1 MVNTMVI
8 ILPKSRTIPKSVIRK
23 TVDEDIFTRNEGRH
37 LTLEIRYVLYSL
49 EMLVLIFNSRCLD
62 PRIFRNII
70 LLVVCNDPHLGPSAE
85 K

>member
-1 MVNTMVI
+1 
-8 ILPKSRTIPKSVIRK
+8 
-23 TVDEDIFTRNEGRH
+23 
-37 LTLEIRYVLYSL
+37 LYSL

-62 PRIFRNII
+62 PRIFGNII